1 MTSPV
6 VPRAKAETVTIPSG
20 EALTAAI
27 NLNGR
32 AIVGI
37 IMPGTW
43 TAAAITMQACDTADG
58 TFVDVI
64 ATGGSELS
72 ITAAASDYLAVDPV
86 NQYGINFA
94 KDPVWHLGDA
104 CEPGRGSRSSA
115 DAGGSA
121 VILLPSL
128 VEAK

>member
-94 KDPVWHLGDA
+94 KIRSGTSGTPVNQG
-104 CEPGRGSRSSA
+104 A
-115 DAGGSA
+115 DRD
-121 VILLPSL
+121 L
-128 VEAK
+128 VLMLADRL